1 MTTIDTTPD
10 VHSPEPPAS
19 ASRGALLGLR
29 CRSCN
34 ALQPADERY
43 VCGECFGPI
52 EPAYDLASLDP
63 TVLRWEIE
71 NGPRT
76 LWRYARLLPVAA
88 PASHYDVGWTPLLPA
103 PRLGAALGIERLYLK
118 DDTRNP
124 TLSFKDRPVAI
135 ALARALELGLDTIA
149 CASTGNLAG
158 SVAAAAARNGLKA
171 FVFVPESTEP
181 GKIASAAAYGAQVVR
196 VRGTYDQVNRLCGR
210 LADEHGWGFVNFT
223 LRPYYAEGSKTLLF
237 ECAEQLG
244 WTLPHH
250 VVVPV
255 GSGALLSRTATAVSQ
270 LRATAL
276 VGDEHCHIHAAQPA
290 GCAPVSKAAL
300 EGWRDVAPVRTP
312 NTIAKSLAI
321 GAPSDGDRA
330 VEVIRESHGSAA
342 AVNDEQ
348 IVEATRD
355 LAITEGVF
363 VEPAGGVVVATA
375 RALAERG
382 VFHAGETVVL
392 YLTGNGYK
400 QDAGELTLRAAIAPD
415 ADEFHQK
422 YAEVLR

>member
-1 MTTIDTTPD
+1 MTTLSGDTT
-10 VHSPEPPAS
+10 EARGS
-19 ASRGALLGLR
+19 ARLLGVR
-29 CRSCN
+29 CRACG

-52 EPAYDLASLDP
+52 EPEYDLASLDP
-63 TVLRWEIE
+63 TELRASIA
-71 NGPRT
+71 NGPRS
-76 LWRYARLLPVAA
+76 LWRYAALLPVAE
-88 PASHYDVGWTPLLPA
+88 PASHYAVGWTPLVHA
-103 PRLGAALGIERLYLK
+103 PRLGARLGIDRLYLK

-124 TLSFKDRPVAI
+124 TLSFKDRPVAV
-135 ALARALELGLDTIA
+135 ALARAIALGLDTIA

-158 SVAAAAARNGLKA
+158 SVAAAAARNGLRA
-171 FVFVPESTEP
+171 FVFVPETTEP
-181 GKIASAAAYGAQVVR
+181 GQIASAAAYGAHVVR

-223 LRPYYAEGSKTLLF
+223 LRPFYAEGSKTLLF

-255 GSGALLSRTATAVSQ
+255 ASGALLTRTATAVAQ
-270 LRATAL
+270 LRGARL
-276 VGDEHCHIHAAQPA
+276 VNGEHCHIHAAQPA
-290 GCAPVSKAAL
+290 GCAPVTDAAL
-300 EGWRDVAPVRTP
+300 DGWREVRPVRTP
-312 NTIAKSLAI
+312 DTVAKSLAI

-330 VEVIRESHGSAA
+330 VEVVRDSHGSAA
-342 AVNDEQ
+342 SVSDDQIAAAVRD
-348 IVEATRD
+348 IATC
-355 LAITEGVF
+355 EGVF

-375 RALAERG
+375 RVLAERG

-400 QDAGELTLRAAIAPD
+400 QEPADFSLRPAIAPD
-415 ADEFHQK
+415 SDEFAST

>member
-1 MTTIDTTPD
+1 MAKAIRD
-10 VHSPEPPAS
+10 ERNEARS
-19 ASRGALLGLR
+19 AALRGLR
-29 CRSCN
+29 CRACG

-43 VCGECFGPI
+43 VCGECFGPV
-52 EPAYDLASLDP
+52 EPAYDLASLDA
-63 TVLRWEIE
+63 TQLRSDIA
-71 NGPRT
+71 NGPRS
-76 LWRYARLLPVAA
+76 LWRYAPLLPVAE
-88 PASHYDVGWTPLLPA
+88 PRTHYAVGWTPLVHA
-103 PRLGAALGIERLYLK
+103 PRLGALLGIERLYLK

-124 TLSFKDRPVAI
+124 TLSFKDRPVAV

-158 SVAAAAARNGLKA
+158 SVAAAAARNGLRA

-181 GKIASAAAYGAQVVR
+181 GKIASAASYGAHVVR

-244 WTLPHH
+244 WTLPNH

-255 GSGALLSRTATAVSQ
+255 GSGALLTRTATAIAQ
-270 LRATAL
+270 LRETRL
-276 VGDEHCHIHAAQPA
+276 VNGEHCHIHAAQPA
-290 GCAPVSKAAL
+290 GCAPVSDAAL
-300 EGWRDVAPVRTP
+300 DGWREVRPVRTP
-312 NTIAKSLAI
+312 DTVAKSLAI

-330 VEVIRESHGSAA
+330 VEVVRDSHGSAGSVSDA
-342 AVNDEQ
+342 QVVAGVH
-348 IVEATRD
+348 D
-355 LAITEGVF
+355 LATTEGLF

-382 VFHAGETVVL
+382 VFHEGETVVL

-400 QDAGELTLRAAIAPD
+400 QEPAALALRPTIAPD
-415 ADEFHQK
+415 ADEFAAEYK
-422 YAEVLR
+422 EVLR

>member
-1 MTTIDTTPD
+1 MTNTITDDLADPR
-10 VHSPEPPAS
+10 PP
-19 ASRGALLGLR
+19 ALLGVR
-29 CRSCN
+29 CRACGR
-34 ALQPADERY
+34 LQPADERY

-52 EPAYDLASLDP
+52 EPEYDLPSLDP
-63 TVLRWEIE
+63 TELRAGIA
-71 NGPRT
+71 NGPRS
-76 LWRYARLLPVAA
+76 LWRYAALLPVAEPTA
-88 PASHYDVGWTPLLPA
+88 HWPVGWTPLVHA
-103 PRLGAALGIERLYLK
+103 PRLGARLGIDRLYLK

-135 ALARALELGLDTIA
+135 ALARALELGLDTVA

-158 SVAAAAARNGLKA
+158 AVAAAAARNGLRA
-171 FVFVPESTEP
+171 FVFVPETTEP
-181 GKIASAAAYGAQVVR
+181 GKIASAAAYGAHVVR

-255 GSGALLSRTATAVSQ
+255 GSGALLTRTATAVAQ
-270 LRATAL
+270 LRGTRL
-276 VGDEHCHIHAAQPA
+276 VNGEHCHIHAAQPA
-290 GCAPVSKAAL
+290 GCAPVSDAAL
-300 EGWRDVAPVRTP
+300 DGWREVRPVRAPATV
-312 NTIAKSLAI
+312 AKSLAI

-330 VEVIRESHGSAA
+330 VEVVRDSHGSAA
-342 AVNDEQ
+342 SVSDAQIAAAV
-348 IVEATRD
+348 RD
-355 LAITEGVF
+355 LATSEGVF

-375 RALAERG
+375 RVLAERG
-382 VFHAGETVVL
+382 VFHAGESVVL

-400 QDAGELTLRAAIAPD
+400 QEPSALDLRPAIAPD
-415 ADEFHQK
+415 ADAFASA

>member
-1 MTTIDTTPD
+1 MVTKIGERQVLDPRPG
-10 VHSPEPPAS
+10 SL
-19 ASRGALLGLR
+19 LLGLR
-29 CRSCN
+29 CRACG

-43 VCGECFGPI
+43 VCAECFGPI
-52 EPAYDLASLDP
+52 EPAYGLERCDRD
-63 TVLRWEIE
+63 TLRFDIE
-71 NGPRT
+71 HGPRS
-76 LWRYARLLPVAA
+76 LWRYAPLLPVTE
-88 PASHYDVGWTPLLPA
+88 PASHYAVGWTPLIPA
-103 PRLGAALGIERLYLK
+103 PRLAAAIGIGELYLK

-135 ALARALELGLDTIA
+135 ALARALELGLDTLA

-158 SVAAAAARNGLKA
+158 AVAAAAARNGLRA
-171 FVFVPESTEP
+171 FVFVPDITEP
-181 GKIASAAAYGAQVVR
+181 AKIASAAAYGAHVIR

-255 GSGALLSRTATAVSQ
+255 GSGALLTRTATAITQ
-270 LRATAL
+270 LRATRL
-276 VGDEHCHIHAAQPA
+276 VGDEHCHLHAAQAA
-290 GCAPVSKAAL
+290 GCAPVSDAIQD
-300 EGWRDVAPVRTP
+300 GRRDAVPVRTP
-312 NTIAKSLAI
+312 NTLAKSLAI
-321 GAPSDGDRA
+321 GAPSDGDRSI
-330 VEVIRESHGSAA
+330 EVVSDSRGSAA
-342 AVNDEQ
+342 SVSDDE
-348 IVEATRD
+348 IRDATHL
-355 LAITEGVF
+355 LATTEGVF

-375 RALAERG
+375 HALARRG
-382 VFHAGETVVL
+382 VFHEGESVVL

-400 QDAGELTLRAAIAPD
+400 QDAAEPVLGAVIAPD
-415 ADEFHQK
+415 ADEFHAA